1 MRQKNYASWIK
12 DVKAGIIKSPK
23 NYKCRMFDK
32 LYIDIQIS
40 SDDGK
45 NQDGK
50 EGGKAVPN
58 ILNGGGRVTRRCI
71 GWYS

>member
-1 MRQKNYASWIK
+1 
-12 DVKAGIIKSPK
+12 
-23 NYKCRMFDK
+23 MFDK

-58 ILNGGGRVTRRCI
+58 ILNGGERITRRCI

>member
-1 MRQKNYASWIK
+1 M
-12 DVKAGIIKSPK
+12 KAGIIKSPK

-58 ILNGGGRVTRRCI
+58 ILNGGERITRRCI